1 MSRRRAK
8 KSAFYQALGMGT
20 LARLP
25 APRLPAPLLACR
37 SHRWHAP
44 RAASI
49 RGTSLALPRVAD
61 MLTVLNAERTLL
73 SVQDQLAG
81 SDSPPATALVA
92 VQRAHGRRGE
102 MTPDMADSKAL

>member
-1 MSRRRAK
+1 
-8 KSAFYQALGMGT
+8 
-20 LARLP
+20 
-25 APRLPAPLLACR
+25 
-37 SHRWHAP
+37 
-44 RAASI
+44 
-49 RGTSLALPRVAD
+49 